1 MTADRSRLRLVN
13 APQPAADAPPNLLDA
28 ALQLAG
34 SDRGAIVR
42 RADDGRIELQGS
54 GLSPE
59 EEAACTSLAR
69 RLWQQTVATAPL
81 ASTLGGGTLLAQPLP
96 SSAASAPLSAA
107 LVVAL
112 PAGASRDPAR
122 IAALRRVSAVLAP
135 ALEAGE
141 RTRAVAAQAATERR
155 RAERLL
161 ALNHALQALADTD
174 DAQLACVKLLD
185 DLAPQ
190 FPGIDMWA
198 VWLLEADDSR
208 LRMVASRGES
218 RLRTPV
224 HELPLDTGY
233 SFDSAIHSGQ
243 LVVQSYG
250 KGAARTPDEKL
261 AKRMGIVSIA
271 HVPLKSRSAVAG
283 LLTLAARTARPLP
296 EDERTFLETVGAQL
310 GSQLDALRQ
319 LERAE
324 AESERLQALIEAL
337 PVGIA
342 MFDAQ
347 GNATLSNQ
355 AIADLL
361 GVAPSGNGRRRGSG
375 HALLTADGRPL
386 PPEESPLCR
395 VLNDGTAQLGRELVV
410 RRADTG
416 EDVPVLVNA
425 APFRDGSGRLT
436 GVVTVYQDISRLREV
451 DRLKDDFINTVSHE
465 LRTPTTTVR
474 GGALTLLKRGHQ
486 LDASVREQLLHD
498 MAEEAERLYHLVE
511 DLLGMQRVQ
520 AGMQLQ
526 LEPTIPYRFV
536 NDVIISLGGRVGNH
550 ALTVD
555 VPSDLPLVDADP
567 TYLEQVFRNLLEN
580 AVKFS
585 PRGRRIEITAALD
598 GKNVE
603 FSVLDRGS
611 GIPKEDMDRVFEP
624 FYKTADAVRTGS
636 QGAGLGLAVC
646 RRLIEVMGG
655 RIWAQARP
663 GGGTAFRFTLP
674 VLQEDGAGE

>member
-13 APQPAADAPPNLLDA
+13 APKPTPEAPAPGLLDA

-34 SDRGAIVR
+34 SERGAIVR
-42 RADDGRIELQGS
+42 RLAGGQADVQGA

-59 EEAACTSLAR
+59 EEAACASLAH

-81 ASTLGGGTLLAQPLP
+81 ASNLGGSTLVAH
-96 SSAASAPLSAA
+96 PLSLTADSRAA
-107 LVVAL
+107 FVVAL
-112 PAGASRDPAR
+112 AAGASRDPAR
-122 IAALRRVSAVLAP
+122 VAALQQVSAMLAA
-135 ALEAGE
+135 ALEAEE
-141 RTRAVAAQAATERR
+141 RIRPVEAQAAAERR

-161 ALNHALQALADTD
+161 ALNHALQALADTED
-174 DAQLACVKLLD
+174 VRQACDNLLD

-190 FPGIDMWA
+190 FPGIDLWA
-198 VWLLEADDSR
+198 VWLLEAEGSRVRMVTERGQTR
-208 LRMVASRGES
+208 LRAP
-218 RLRTPV
+218 LR
-224 HELPLDTGY
+224 ELPIDAGY
-233 SFDSAIHSGQ
+233 GIDSAISSGQ
-243 LVVQSYG
+243 LVVLTYG
-250 KGAARTPDEKL
+250 KGPARTPGEQL
-261 AKRMGIVSIA
+261 AKRMGIVTLA

-283 LLTLAARTARPLP
+283 VLTLAARTPRPLP

-319 LERAE
+319 LDRAE

-355 AIADLL
+355 AIADLW
-361 GVAPSGNGRRRGSG
+361 GHPPSGNGRRPGGG
-375 HALLTADGRPL
+375 HVLLSADGRPL
-386 PPEESPLCR
+386 SPEDSPLCR
-395 VLNDGTAQLGRELVV
+395 VLNDGEAQLGRELVV
-410 RRADTG
+410 RRSDTG
-416 EDVPVLVNA
+416 QEVPVLVNA
-425 APFRDGSGRLT
+425 APFRDVGGRLT

-486 LDASVREQLLHD
+486 LDPSVREQLLHD

-526 LEPTIPYRFV
+526 SEPIIPHRFV
-536 NDVIISLGGRVGNH
+536 NDVILALGGRVGNH
-550 ALTVD
+550 ALTVE
-555 VPSDLPLVDADP
+555 VPSDLPLLDADP

-585 PRGRRIEITAALD
+585 PKGRRIEITAALD
-598 GKNVE
+598 GKDVQ

>member
-1 MTADRSRLRLVN
+1 MTADRSRLRLVH
-13 APQPAADAPPNLLDA
+13 APKPLAEPAAPSALEA
-28 ALQLAG
+28 ALQLTG
-34 SDRGAIVR
+34 SDRGAILR
-42 RADDGRIELQGS
+42 RTAEGQIEVEGA

-59 EEAACTSLAR
+59 EEAACANLAK
-69 RLWQQTVATAPL
+69 RLWQQPAHAALPASSLGGYTLVAAPL
-81 ASTLGGGTLLAQPLP
+81 AVNAVFV
-96 SSAASAPLSAA
+96 AAF
-107 LVVAL
+107 
-112 PAGASRDPAR
+112 PAGAGRIDPAR
-122 IAALRRVSAVLAP
+122 YTALRSVAAVLAP
-135 ALEAGE
+135 AFEAQQA
-141 RTRAVAAQAATERR
+141 RDAADSRAAAERR

-161 ALNHALQALADTD
+161 ALNQALQALADTD
-174 DAQLACVKLLD
+174 DVQQACGLLLD

-190 FPGIDMWA
+190 FPGIDVWA
-198 VWLLEADDSR
+198 VWLLDADGSR
-208 LRMVASRGES
+208 LRLVAARGET
-218 RLRTPV
+218 RMRTPPR
-224 HELPLDTGY
+224 ELPIDAGY
-233 SFDSAIHSGQ
+233 GTDAAVASGQ
-243 LVVQSYG
+243 LVLQTFDR
-250 KGAARTPDEKL
+250 KTTRTAGERL
-261 AKRMGIVSIA
+261 AKQMGIVSA
-271 HVPLKSRSAVAG
+271 VHVPLKSRSAVAG
-283 LLTLAARTARPLP
+283 VLTLAARTPRALP
-296 EDERTFLETVGAQL
+296 DDERVFLESVGAQL

-319 LERAE
+319 LDRAE

-355 AIADLL
+355 AIAALF
-361 GVAPSGNGRRRGSG
+361 GRAPSGNGRTAGGRY
-375 HALLTADGRPL
+375 ALLTADGRPL

-395 VLNDGTAQLGRELVV
+395 VLNDGEAQLSRELVV

-416 EDVPVLVNA
+416 ADVPVLVNA
-425 APFRDGSGRLT
+425 APFRDAAGRLT
-436 GVVTVYQDISRLREV
+436 GVVTVYQDITRLREV

-474 GGALTLLKRGHQ
+474 GGALTLLKRGNQ
-486 LDASVREQLLHD
+486 LDPSVREQLLHD

-526 LEPTIPYRFV
+526 SEPIIPHRFV
-536 NDVIISLGGRVGNH
+536 NDVILALGGRVGNH
-550 ALTVD
+550 ALMIE

-585 PRGRRIEITAALD
+585 PKGKRIEIAAALD
-598 GKNVE
+598 GKNVR

-655 RIWAQARP
+655 RIWAEARP

-674 VLQEDGAGE
+674 ILQDDETAD

>member
-1 MTADRSRLRLVN
+1 
-13 APQPAADAPPNLLDA
+13 
-28 ALQLAG
+28 
-34 SDRGAIVR
+34 
-42 RADDGRIELQGS
+42 DDVQQ
-54 GLSPE
+54 
-59 EEAACTSLAR
+59 ACAR
-69 RLWQQTVATAPL
+69 
-81 ASTLGGGTLLAQPLP
+81 
-96 SSAASAPLSAA
+96 
-107 LVVAL
+107 
-112 PAGASRDPAR
+112 
-122 IAALRRVSAVLAP
+122 
-135 ALEAGE
+135 
-141 RTRAVAAQAATERR
+141 
-155 RAERLL
+155 
-161 ALNHALQALADTD
+161 
-174 DAQLACVKLLD
+174 LLD

-190 FPGIDMWA
+190 FPGVDLWA
-198 VWLLEADDSR
+198 VWLLDAGGSR
-208 LRMVASRGES
+208 LRLVAARGET
-218 RLRTPV
+218 RMRTPPR
-224 HELPLDTGY
+224 ELLVNGGY
-233 SFDSAIHSGQ
+233 GTDGAIESGQ
-243 LVVQSYG
+243 LVLQTFDR
-250 KGAARTPDEKL
+250 KATRTPGEKL
-261 AKRMGIVSIA
+261 AKQMGIASAV

-283 LLTLAARTARPLP
+283 VLTLASRSARALP
-296 EDERTFLETVGAQL
+296 DDERVFLETVGAQL

-319 LERAE
+319 LDRAE

-355 AIADLL
+355 AIADLF
-361 GVAPSGNGRRRGSG
+361 GHAPTGNGRTAGGRYT
-375 HALLTADGRPL
+375 LLTADGRPL
-386 PPEESPLCR
+386 PAEESPLCR
-395 VLNDGTAQLGRELVV
+395 VLNDGEAQLGRELVV
-410 RRADTG
+410 RRAGDG
-416 EDVPVLVNA
+416 DDVPVLVNA
-425 APFRDGSGRLT
+425 APFRDAAGRLT
-436 GVVTVYQDISRLREV
+436 GVVTVYQDITRLREV

-474 GGALTLLKRGHQ
+474 GGALTLLKRGNQ
-486 LDASVREQLLHD
+486 LDPSVREQLLHD

-526 LEPTIPYRFV
+526 SEPIIPHRFV
-536 NDVIISLGGRVGNH
+536 NDVILALGGRVGNH
-550 ALTVD
+550 ALMIE

-598 GKNVE
+598 GKNVR

-655 RIWAQARP
+655 RIWAEARP

-674 VLQEDGAGE
+674 ILQDDETAD

>member
-1 MTADRSRLRLVN
+1 
-13 APQPAADAPPNLLDA
+13 
-28 ALQLAG
+28 
-34 SDRGAIVR
+34 
-42 RADDGRIELQGS
+42 
-54 GLSPE
+54 
-59 EEAACTSLAR
+59 
-69 RLWQQTVATAPL
+69 
-81 ASTLGGGTLLAQPLP
+81 
-96 SSAASAPLSAA
+96 
-107 LVVAL
+107 
-112 PAGASRDPAR
+112 
-122 IAALRRVSAVLAP
+122 VLAP
-135 ALEAGE
+135 AFEAQQG
-141 RTRAVAAQAATERR
+141 RAAAESRAAAERR

-161 ALNHALQALADTD
+161 ALNQALQALADTE
-174 DAQLACVKLLD
+174 DAHEACARLLD

-190 FPGIDMWA
+190 FPGVDLWA
-198 VWLLEADDSR
+198 VWLLDTDGSHLRLVAARGDSR
-208 LRMVASRGES
+208 LRNPPR
-218 RLRTPV
+218 
-224 HELPLDTGY
+224 ELPIDAGY
-233 SFDSAIHSGQ
+233 GVDPAVGSGQ
-243 LVVQSYG
+243 LVVQTFG
-250 KGAARTPDEKL
+250 KRAAHTPGEKL
-261 AKRMGIVSIA
+261 AKQIGVVSA
-271 HVPLKSRSAVAG
+271 VHVPLKSRNAVAG
-283 LLTLAARTARPLP
+283 VLTLASRTHRDLP
-296 EDERTFLETVGAQL
+296 DDERVFLETVGVQL

-319 LERAE
+319 LGRAE

-355 AIADLL
+355 AIAALF
-361 GVAPSGNGRRRGSG
+361 GQAPTGNGRTAGGRYT
-375 HALLTADGRPL
+375 LLTADGRPL

-395 VLNDGTAQLGRELVV
+395 VLNDGVAQLGRELVV
-410 RRADTG
+410 RRLDSG

-425 APFRDGSGRLT
+425 APFRDAAGRLT
-436 GVVTVYQDISRLREV
+436 GVVTVYQDITRLREV

-474 GGALTLLKRGHQ
+474 GGALTLLKRGNQ
-486 LDASVREQLLHD
+486 LDPTVREQLLHD

-526 LEPTIPYRFV
+526 SEPIIPHRFV
-536 NDVIISLGGRVGNH
+536 NDVILALGGRVGNH
-550 ALTVD
+550 ALMID

-598 GKNVE
+598 GKDVR

-655 RIWAQARP
+655 RIWAEARP

-674 VLQEDGAGE
+674 ILQDDETAD